1 MALVGSIVPRNHVRA
16 LDVAGGDGRLA
27 LNLLFRSY
35 AKVDLFDQCP
45 EAVKRAKQA
54 MRDHPR
60 CGYVSKATMQSFKW
74 EFSYSAIFMVWC
86 VGYLGRPEL
95 ISFLKKA

>member
-1 MALVGSIVPRNHVRA
+1 
-16 LDVAGGDGRLA
+16 
-27 LNLLFRSY
+27 
-35 AKVDLFDQCP
+35 
-45 EAVKRAKQA
+45 

-60 CGYVSKATMQSFKW
+60 CGYVTKATMQAFKW